1 MSCCLYFAH
10 RCEFLFPISFS
21 ETFDSNLKFED
32 LWPDSLRMSRC
43 PVFFCVSLRWILR
56 VCCWSSAWCPPLA
69 TWRTTCGAS
78 LTCRETPAA
87 GAIQFVRQGDTK
99 MFKMGIGHAMCFM
112 SVFVMFYDVLCCF
125 TILTRWSMFRYN
137 KYKDDTKRYTN
148 CVVFAVAL
156 RGEVQ
161 SQLASQRYADGATPL
176 HMAAMCLDMRMLSH
190 VMLTFVA
197 PPSWYVR
204 KAAKFC
210 SKTLCDD
217 WWISIFIRFIQFSVI
232 TSEIPNVFLWND
244 KYATSCDHADG
255 SSEGLEWKN
264 HWDLCYVPVLISM
277 LPPMQER
284 FGPVLICVDGLICV
298 HGC

>member
-1 MSCCLYFAH
+1 
-10 RCEFLFPISFS
+10 
-21 ETFDSNLKFED
+21 
-32 LWPDSLRMSRC
+32 
-43 PVFFCVSLRWILR
+43 
-56 VCCWSSAWCPPLA
+56 
-69 TWRTTCGAS
+69 
-78 LTCRETPAA
+78 
-87 GAIQFVRQGDTK
+87 
-99 MFKMGIGHAMCFM
+99 
-112 SVFVMFYDVLCCF
+112 
-125 TILTRWSMFRYN
+125 MFRYN

-217 WWISIFIRFIQFSVI
+217 
-232 TSEIPNVFLWND
+232 
-244 KYATSCDHADG
+244 
-255 SSEGLEWKN
+255 
-264 HWDLCYVPVLISM
+264 
-277 LPPMQER
+277 
-284 FGPVLICVDGLICV
+284 
-298 HGC
+298 